1 MSKIFKQIN
10 PLSNKMAKKERMP
23 AAVIAPEKEVYAELN
38 KKDRELI
45 NILTINSR
53 TPLSQIA
60 KHLKTST
67 EVVNYH
73 YNSLRKKD
81 IITDAFTFI
90 DPKILGIQR
99 YCIYLQFHALSQERM
114 KSIIE
119 DFLSNK
125 HINWVIETGGKW
137 EFILMFETIDQNKY
151 DEILDSIISPI
162 KEYLNDYSVVTVKN
176 FVHKSQRYIRG
187 LKAEEEY
194 RNKIKFPY
202 GKELKSKKIVPAEVD
217 EKDIMLLKLIHE
229 DSRLTLTELG
239 EKLSLSRH
247 SADYRI
253 KKLIAAGIIKSF
265 LIRLN
270 YHLLAFQYT
279 TIMIKFRSISQ
290 NRMKEFFNYIYAD
303 ERFYALM
310 EQIGMWD
317 LSLMMFFSNPKDLRN
332 FLISLK
338 EKFSDVI
345 HSYESVIHFDQ
356 HYYTQLCGGV
366 IEELI
371 EKSKVKK

>member
-1 MSKIFKQIN
+1 MTKKEQI
-10 PLSNKMAKKERMP
+10 LRKERMP
-23 AAVIAPEKEVYAELN
+23 AAVIAPEKEVHAELS
-38 KKDRELI
+38 KKDREII
-45 NILTINSR
+45 NILTMNSR

-60 KHLKTST
+60 KYLKTSA
-67 EVVNYH
+67 EVINYH
-73 YNSLRKKD
+73 YNGLRKRN

-90 DPKILGIQR
+90 DPKVLGIQR
-99 YCIYLQFHALSQERM
+99 YCVYLQFHALSQERM
-114 KSIIE
+114 KNIIE

-125 HINWVIETGGKW
+125 HVNWVIETGGKW
-137 EFILMFETIDQNKY
+137 EFILMFETLNQNKY
-151 DEILDSIISPI
+151 DEILDSITSPI
-162 KEYLNDYSVVTVKN
+162 KDYLNDYSVVTVKS
-176 FVHKSQRYIRG
+176 FIHKSQRYIKG
-187 LKAEEEY
+187 LKSEEEY
-194 RNKIKFPY
+194 RNRIKFPY
-202 GKELKSKKIVPAEVD
+202 DKELKSKKAVPAEID
-217 EKDIMLLKLIHE
+217 EKDIWLLKLIHE
-229 DSRLTLTELG
+229 DSRLTLTDLG
-239 EKLSLSRH
+239 EKLNLSRH
-247 SADYRI
+247 SVDYRI

-270 YHLLAFQYT
+270 YHLLDFQYT
-279 TIMIKFRSISQ
+279 TIMIKFRSISK
-290 NRMKEFFNYIYAD
+290 NRMREFLNHIYAD

-356 HYYTQLCGGV
+356 HYYTQLCDGV